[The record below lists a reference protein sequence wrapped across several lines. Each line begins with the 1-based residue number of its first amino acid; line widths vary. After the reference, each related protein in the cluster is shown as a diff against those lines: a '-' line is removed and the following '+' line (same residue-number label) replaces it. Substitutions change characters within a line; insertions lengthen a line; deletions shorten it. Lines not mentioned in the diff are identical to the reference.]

1 MCYYELWVSCLR
13 RCARQLFTRC
23 ARHTTMSDTQLNNNN
38 KKNNTGRTVHYN
50 INTLKYKLIFH
61 NMPPQL
67 ENLKILKS
75 PVLVWNQSVTPN
87 LDVPR
92 RELFISAT
100 KIRLRASV
108 FKVARGARSRCS
120 VLVYFI
126 AHALPHQP
134 TQHCSSPS
142 SVLCHYPPPLHWR
155 TARYPPITPVRA
167 GITPPL
173 HWVRTEPR
181 PCLTTILGPCRHQ
194 NPAASKRFQSSARE
208 AVDFFTHMR
217 RCLCLCPLSSLP
229 PHYTA
234 LPPHYTALPPH
245 YTGCPGITYLLTYLL
260 TYLRR
265 CNGGVMPVRPV

>member
-1 MCYYELWVSCLR
+1 MYLCTSLLTHSPTNQPHIV
-13 RCARQLFTRC
+13 AV
-23 ARHTTMSDTQLNNNN
+23 RHL
-38 KKNNTGRTVHYN
+38 
-50 INTLKYKLIFH
+50 
-61 NMPPQL
+61 
-67 ENLKILKS
+67 
-75 PVLVWNQSVTPN
+75 
-87 LDVPR
+87 
-92 RELFISAT
+92 
-100 KIRLRASV
+100 
-108 FKVARGARSRCS
+108 
-120 VLVYFI
+120 
-126 AHALPHQP
+126 
-134 TQHCSSPS
+134 S
-142 SVLCHYPPPLHWR
+142 SVITPPLHWR

>member
-126 AHALPHQP
+126 AHALPHQSTP
-134 TQHCSSPS
+134 HCSSPS
-142 SVLCHYPPPLHWR
+142 SVLCHYPP
-155 TARYPPITPVRA
+155 ITLA
-167 GITPPL
+167 HG
-173 HWVRTEPR
+173 
-181 PCLTTILGPCRHQ
+181 
-194 NPAASKRFQSSARE
+194 
-208 AVDFFTHMR
+208 
-217 RCLCLCPLSSLP
+217 
-229 PHYTA
+229 
-234 LPPHYTALPPH
+234 ALPPH
-245 YTGCPGITYLLTYLL
+245 YTGARGHYPPITLGANWAPTMLNYFFGPLPPPKSG
-260 TYLRR
+260 
-265 CNGGVMPVRPV
+265 CEQAFSK

>member
-1 MCYYELWVSCLR
+1 MCSYYELWVSCLR

-126 AHALPHQP
+126 AHALPHQSTP
-134 TQHCSSPS
+134 HCSSPS
-142 SVLCHYPPPLHWR
+142 SVLCHYPSHYTGAPR
-155 TARYPPITPVRA
+155 V
-167 GITPPL
+167 TPPL
-173 HWVRTEPR
+173 HR
-181 PCLTTILGPCRHQ
+181 C
-194 NPAASKRFQSSARE
+194 AR
-208 AVDFFTHMR
+208 
-217 RCLCLCPLSSLP
+217 
-229 PHYTA
+229 
-234 LPPHYTALPPH
+234 ALPPH
-245 YTGCPGITYLLTYLL
+245 YTGCELGPDHA
-260 TYLRR
+260 
-265 CNGGVMPVRPV
+265 